1 MADID
6 DDLRDLLDTLDEH
19 DEFLPSPDDDTVID
33 LEEPDEPD
41 LDDLEPSEPD
51 DDDDDIDPV
60 LLETSDKRVLR
71 PVDMSRPIDER
82 APSIKEDVPS
92 FMQEYIDRM
101 DSVTEE
107 VLQACRADRQ
117 EAQDLINMMR
127 GQADAS
133 IAKGTTPAR
142 MYIDGL
148 VKAVEVKANI
158 NQNAIKMMEANSKM
172 IASMKPGSGT
182 TINNLQVN
190 NSELDEILNN
200 PVPQDGELD

>member
-1 MADID
+1 
-6 DDLRDLLDTLDEH
+6 
-19 DEFLPSPDDDTVID
+19 
-33 LEEPDEPD
+33 
-41 LDDLEPSEPD
+41 
-51 DDDDDIDPV
+51 
-60 LLETSDKRVLR
+60 
-71 PVDMSRPIDER
+71 
-82 APSIKEDVPS
+82 
-92 FMQEYIDRM
+92 
-101 DSVTEE
+101 
-107 VLQACRADRQ
+107 
-117 EAQDLINMMR
+117 MMR

-182 TINNLQVN
+182 TINNNLQVN